1 MTSWLDLGNFQNL
14 LKMMRNK
21 ITNSKTDAFESSI
34 FNEILEDSPKFSNL
48 AFLSNI
54 RGMDQ
59 EEVGLGSESVNGFLD
74 GFLDV
79 LEFGWEVC
87 LSAELM

>member
-79 LEFGWEVC
+79 LEFGWEV
-87 LSAELM
+87 